1 MTKAIRLIIEG
12 KVQGVGY
19 RAWLSTQAKGV
30 SLCGWVRNR
39 RDGTVE
45 AVISGEAETL
55 SIFISSC
62 WRGPMAAR
70 VDKITDEQY
79 SKLLPP
85 NFEVL
90 PTI

>member
-1 MTKAIRLIIEG
+1 MTAAIRLIIEG

-19 RAWLSTQAKGV
+19 RAWLSTQAKSA

-45 AVISGEAETL
+45 AVISGEAKTL
-55 SIFISSC
+55 SIFIKSC
-62 WRGPMAAR
+62 WQGPMAAR
-70 VDKITDEQY
+70 VDKIIDEQY
-79 SKLLPP
+79 SGPVPP